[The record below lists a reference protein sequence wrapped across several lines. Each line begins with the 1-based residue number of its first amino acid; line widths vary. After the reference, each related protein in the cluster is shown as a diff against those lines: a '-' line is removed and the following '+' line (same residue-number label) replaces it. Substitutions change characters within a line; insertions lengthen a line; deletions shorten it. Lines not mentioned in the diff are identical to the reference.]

1 MINQKIIIFLLLVFL
16 SACES
21 FKTAGKVLRNEK
33 ISNTDEFLVQKKT
46 PLIEPPNLN
55 EIPIP
60 ESIKKAEQNTKKNL
74 GELKI
79 QSKISSKIHHILI
92 SIFIDF
98 SRFWKPSWHQHPRK
112 IDQTSIRKSDPT
124 SDRFL
129 DRFLTDLGSNL
140 APRSPS
146 DPPLGAQE
154 GPTGTQVGTSW
165 AQMGRT

>member
-1 MINQKIIIFLLLVFL
+1 MINQKIIIFLILVFL

-60 ESIKKAEQNTKKNL
+60 DSIKKAEQNTKKNL

-79 QSKISSKIHHILI
+79 QSKIKKDISDVEKAIL
-92 SIFIDF
+92 DE
-98 SRFWKPSWHQHPRK
+98 
-112 IDQTSIRKSDPT
+112 IRK
-124 SDRFL
+124 
-129 DRFLTDLGSNL
+129 
-140 APRSPS
+140 
-146 DPPLGAQE
+146 
-154 GPTGTQVGTSW
+154 
-165 AQMGRT
+165 